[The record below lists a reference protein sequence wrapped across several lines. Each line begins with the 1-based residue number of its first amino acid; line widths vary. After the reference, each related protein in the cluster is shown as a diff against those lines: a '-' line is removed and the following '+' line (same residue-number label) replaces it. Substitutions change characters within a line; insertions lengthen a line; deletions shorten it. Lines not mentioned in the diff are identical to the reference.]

1 MRHRTAAIVVPALI
15 LTLLLA
21 ACTGAETVD
30 SISPKP
36 PSPTA
41 EKEYHFNQILDLDA
55 IRPIYDPVFVTAE
68 EADLA
73 DDQLVLGVAIGEQA
87 KAYPIAV
94 LNGREMV
101 NDELAGIPILA
112 TW

>member
-1 MRHRTAAIVVPALI
+1 MYHRT
-15 LTLLLA
+15 LTIGLLAFITILLLSS
-21 ACTGAETVD
+21 CTRGEPIEIV
-30 SISPKP
+30 SPGQP
-36 PSPTA
+36 APTA
-41 EKEYHFNQILDLDA
+41 EEEYHFNQILGLDA
-55 IRPIYDPVFVTAE
+55 IRPVYDPVFVSAE

-73 DDQLVLGVAIGEQA
+73 DDQLVLGVAIDGQA

>member
-1 MRHRTAAIVVPALI
+1 M
-15 LTLLLA
+15 LLLA
-21 ACTGAETVD
+21 ACTSAETVE
-30 SISPKP
+30 SVSPEP
-36 PSPTA
+36 PAPAA

-55 IRPIYDPVFVTAE
+55 IRPVYDPVFVAAE
-68 EADLA
+68 AADLS
-73 DDQLVLGVAIGEQA
+73 DEQLVLGVAIDGQA

>member
-1 MRHRTAAIVVPALI
+1 MQHRTVMTGLIALI
-15 LTLLLA
+15 AILLLA
-21 ACTGAETVD
+21 ACGSAETAD
-30 SISPKP
+30 FA
-36 PSPTA
+36 PSPPAVPTDD
-41 EKEYHFNQILDLDA
+41 EVYHYNQLLDRDA
-55 IRPIYDPVFVTAE
+55 IHPVYDPMFIA
-68 EADLA
+68 ADQAGLA
-73 DDQLVLGVAIGEQA
+73 DDQLVLGVAIDGQA

>member
-1 MRHRTAAIVVPALI
+1 M
-15 LTLLLA
+15 LLLSS
-21 ACTGAETVD
+21 CTRGETIEVV
-30 SISPKP
+30 SPGP
-36 PSPTA
+36 PAPTA
-41 EKEYHFNQILDLDA
+41 EEEYHFNQILDLDA
-55 IRPIYDPVFVTAE
+55 IRPVYDPVFVSAE

-73 DDQLVLGVAIGEQA
+73 DDQLVLGVAIDGQA

-101 NDELAGIPILA
+101 NDELANIPILA